1 MFRKMDKI
9 YTMSDYVNIGK
20 NKKIAISDVVK
31 VKGQIFNLIK
41 KGFRF
46 DDEVLKEAHIHK
58 NVSNIKVYNEI
69 APRTETSSKAYGKE
83 SESLK
88 NILKSLNILDNQTTE
103 TTTDSYKDVID
114 DTYLDEEDEVV

>member
-1 MFRKMDKI
+1 MDKV

-31 VKGQIFNLIK
+31 MKEQIFNLIK

-46 DDEVLKEAHIHK
+46 DDEVLKEAHIK
-58 NVSNIKVYNEI
+58 KTISDIKVYNEI

-88 NILKSLNILDNQTTE
+88 NILKSLNILDNQTVE
-103 TTTDSYKDVID
+103 TTTDRYKDVID
-114 DTYLDEEDEVV
+114 NTYLDEEDEAV